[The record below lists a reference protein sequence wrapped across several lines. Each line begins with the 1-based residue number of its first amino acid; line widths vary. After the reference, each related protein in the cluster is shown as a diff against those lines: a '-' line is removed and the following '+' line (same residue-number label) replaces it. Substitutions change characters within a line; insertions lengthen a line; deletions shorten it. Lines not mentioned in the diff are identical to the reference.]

1 MEQKK
6 YIYDIPVLAE
16 LRLSKEFVA
25 FSIEEKPYKIIN
37 AVHKLPNKET
47 RYFRIINSECNYT
60 GVRPLLNAMVL
71 TPAESLSISTW
82 NKVKQHDLKSSFDVK
97 RFIYGRDTKNKMHI
111 REPLLV
117 EGLKD
122 VIIGDYGNVY
132 IPNGGIFND
141 DREQMAHVFR
151 LMNNPTY
158 LVIFKLQANEMPI
171 LQTGNYHAL

>member
-6 YIYDIPVLAE
+6 YIYDIPILTE
-16 LRLSKEFVA
+16 LRLSREFVA

-47 RYFRIINSECNYT
+47 RYFRITNPECNYT
-60 GVRPLLNAMVL
+60 GVRPLSNAMVL
-71 TPAESLSISTW
+71 APANAISISTW

-97 RFIYGRDTKNKMHI
+97 RFIYGRTTGNKMHI
-111 REPLLV
+111 RESLIV

-122 VIIGDYGNVY
+122 VIVGDYGNIY

-141 DREQMAHVFR
+141 DREQMEYVFR

-158 LVIFKLQANEMPI
+158 LVIFKLQQNEMPT
-171 LQTGNYHAL
+171 LQTGNYFSL